1 MTPPLERATAIA
13 LAVRDAGGRA
23 LIVGGWVRDR
33 LMGRDS
39 PDIDIEVFRLPSD
52 RLRQVLESF
61 GRVEAVGESFQVY
74 TLGDI
79 DVSLPRRDSK
89 AGRGH
94 RGFVVVGDPDM
105 PIDEAARRRDFT
117 INAISFDPLTEEY
130 FDPFNG
136 RDDLDRRRLRVVD
149 ARTFGDDSLRVL
161 RAMQFAAR
169 FELTP
174 DDETREIC
182 RSIPLDDLP

>member
-1 MTPPLERATAIA
+1 MLTPLERATAIA
-13 LAVRDAGGRA
+13 TAIREAGGRA

-52 RLRQVLESF
+52 RLREVLESF

-74 TLGDI
+74 KVGGI

-94 RGFVVVGDPDM
+94 KGFIVVGDPDM
-105 PIDEAARRRDFT
+105 SIAEAARRRDFT
-117 INAISFDPLTEEY
+117 INAISFDPLTEQY

-136 RDDLDRRRLRVVD
+136 RSDLERRLLRVVD
-149 ARTFGDDSLRVL
+149 A
-161 RAMQFAAR
+161 
-169 FELTP
+169 
-174 DDETREIC
+174 
-182 RSIPLDDLP
+182 